1 MPIPIAELQKTNP
14 SAIIELFTL
23 TMDVTGARI
32 YDCPNPIHGS
42 VVDPVYRF
50 HNGSNHSNGQ
60 VVWAGNS
67 YQRFPIQASGFDF
80 KGQTSGTLA
89 RPTLTA
95 SNIFGMFTDLMLEVN
110 KATAGN
116 DLQKCK
122 LTRIRTLAKYLDAA
136 NFSGGNVA
144 ADPTQELPQEVY
156 YIHRKNVET
165 RELVEYECVSAFDL
179 TNVRLPKRQFT
190 RSEFPGIGAYI

>member
-23 TMDVTGARI
+23 TMDSS
-32 YDCPNPIHGS
+32 IHGS
-42 VVDPVYRF
+42 SVDSVYRF
-50 HNGSNHSNGQ
+50 HNGSNHSSGE

-80 KGQTSGTLA
+80 KGQTSGSLA
-89 RPTLTA
+89 RPTLIA
-95 SNIFGMFTDLMLEVN
+95 SNILGTFTTLMLEVN
-110 KATAGN
+110 KATPGN

-136 NFSGGNVA
+136 NFS
-144 ADPTQELPQEVY
+144 LSL
-156 YIHRKNVET
+156 IH
-165 RELVEYECVSAFDL
+165 
-179 TNVRLPKRQFT
+179 
-190 RSEFPGIGAYI
+190 I

>member
-23 TMDVTGARI
+23 TMDSS
-32 YDCPNPIHGS
+32 IHGS
-42 VVDPVYRF
+42 SVDPVYRF
-50 HNGSNHSNGQ
+50 HNGSNHSNAE

-80 KGQTSGTLA
+80 KGQASGSLA

-95 SNIFGMFTDLMLEVN
+95 SNILGTFTSLMLTVN
-110 KATAGN
+110 NTTPGN

-136 NFSGGNVA
+136 NFSGGNSD

-156 YIHRKNVET
+156 FIHRKSIEN
-165 RELVEYECVSAFDL
+165 REIVEYECVSAFDL
-179 TNVRLPKRQFT
+179 TNVKLPKRQFT
-190 RSEFPGIGAYI
+190 KTDFPGIGAYI

>member
-23 TMDVTGARI
+23 TMDSS
-32 YDCPNPIHGS
+32 IHGS

-80 KGQTSGTLA
+80 KGQASGSLA
-89 RPTLTA
+89 RPTLTV
-95 SNIFGMFTDLMLEVN
+95 SNILGTFTTLMLTVN
-110 KATAGN
+110 DTTPGN
-116 DLQKCK
+116 DLQK
-122 LTRIRTLAKYLDAA
+122 
-136 NFSGGNVA
+136 
-144 ADPTQELPQEVY
+144 
-156 YIHRKNVET
+156 
-165 RELVEYECVSAFDL
+165 
-179 TNVRLPKRQFT
+179 
-190 RSEFPGIGAYI
+190 